1 MQHVSLER
9 QWVAV
14 QVKVNREKSVS
25 AMLRRAGYEEFLP
38 LYRARGA
45 RSPLRYPRPLFPGYL
60 FCRYDSRIS
69 FRIIQTPGVIRLVGE
84 ARTPMPIADDEI
96 AAIERVVHSGVYSEP
111 WRFAEAGA
119 HVRVCRGPLSGLEG
133 TLIAVKNFWRLIV
146 SVTLLQRAIAV
157 DIAGDDIE
165 ILSSEARPWHSASS
179 PAGAAW
185 CTRP

>member
-1 MQHVSLER
+1 MHNASLENA
-9 QWVAV
+9 WVAV

-25 AMLRRAGYEEFLP
+25 AILRRAGSEEFLP

-45 RSPLRYPRPLFPGYL
+45 PAPIRYSRPLFPGYL
-60 FCRYDSRIS
+60 FCRFDSHIN
-69 FRIIQTPGVIRLVGE
+69 FRIIQAPGVIRLVGE
-84 ARTPMPIADDEI
+84 ARTPMPIAEDEI
-96 AAIERVVHSGVYSEP
+96 AAIERVVKSGVYSEP
-111 WRFAEAGA
+111 WRLAAVGA

-165 ILSSEARPWHSASS
+165 IISQEPRPWHSASTT
-179 PAGAAW
+179 AGAA
-185 CTRP
+185 